1 MKNRYAFFSNQ
12 EDEQLERTVY
22 HSKLSHGQIYINRQN
37 PLFKKYFTK
46 SRSIPN
52 LHIPNVILF

>member
-46 SRSIPN
+46 S
-52 LHIPNVILF
+52 